1 MKRLMIISIFC
12 SFFNFIY
19 SQKRILLS
27 DEFVKMYKKSYK
39 KLDQYLSSNNFK
51 KNNFN
56 TFNEEN
62 LIIYGKEFAPV
73 VTDFPFTETN
83 GFKNDF
89 EGIIYSKN
97 DSIKIYLF
105 KMVGKNYYYYDY
117 VDFIESVSANRHFPN
132 EKKPENHNFL
142 VETSDWWYTNY
153 DFHTLIYKKNTKAYA
168 HYVNKN
174 IIYIVKK

>member
-1 MKRLMIISIFC
+1 M
-12 SFFNFIY
+12 
-19 SQKRILLS
+19 
-27 DEFVKMYKKSYK
+27 
-39 KLDQYLSSNNFK
+39 
-51 KNNFN
+51 
-56 TFNEEN
+56 
-62 LIIYGKEFAPV
+62 

-153 DFHTLIYKKNTKAYA
+153 DFHTLILKKNTKAYA

-174 IIYIVKK
+174 IIYMVKK